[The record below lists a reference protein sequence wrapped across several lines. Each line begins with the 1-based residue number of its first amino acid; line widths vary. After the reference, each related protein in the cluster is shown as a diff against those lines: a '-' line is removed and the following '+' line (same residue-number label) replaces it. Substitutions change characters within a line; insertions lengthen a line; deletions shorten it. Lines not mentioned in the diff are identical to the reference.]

1 MNYFKDQ
8 SGDFHGL
15 SDADIANGG
24 EKFLPIG
31 CVPVSESTAIPSK
44 TKAQLKS
51 AELSVLTAEF
61 QANKHTLNVAW
72 LAAAVADGINEVER
86 KDQVTADIEELQL
99 QYAADVAAI
108 KAKYA

>member
-1 MNYFKDQ
+1 MSYAIRKDGKGWR
-8 SGDFHGL
+8 SVNSYDDVLTNEVF
-15 SDADIANGG
+15 SN
-24 EKFLPIG
+24 
-31 CVPVSESTAIPSK
+31 AIPSK
-44 TKAQLKS
+44 TNAQLKTE
-51 AELSVLTAEF
+51 ELSLLTAEF